1 MTPDRATRE
10 LYHQETQTIARS
22 HEDAPEVHRPDL
34 STNHGH
40 IVNSQIRLPN
50 LVYSQPSKRQNRMLG
65 QKD

>member
-1 MTPDRATRE
+1 MTPDRATRL
-10 LYHQETQTIARS
+10 LYHQDTQMIVRS
-22 HEDAPEVHRPDL
+22 HEDAPVHRPDL